1 MSTVTDKPLIP
12 KVKKS
17 ISIEIEE
24 KSNECR
30 L

>member
-24 KSNECR
+24 KSNKCR